1 MSTSEGNLS
10 DAFARSR
17 RCTGTPRFRLNE
29 SGAAAVDFALVLL
42 PFLMVLMAIIES
54 GLVLLAGSV
63 LDTAT
68 ANSARLI
75 LTGQAQTAGWSVAQF
90 KSNVCS
96 GLTVM
101 FNCSGGLYID
111 VESFSSFS
119 SISLPAV
126 TDANGNL
133 LTNNFNFSPGNPGDI
148 VVVRLIYQW
157 PIFASALGIGLVNGA
172 GNTYTL
178 VSTAAFRNEPY

>member
-1 MSTSEGNLS
+1 M
-10 DAFARSR
+10 
-17 RCTGTPRFRLNE
+17 NE

-54 GLVLLAGSV
+54 GLVLVAGSV

-75 LTGQAQTAGWSVAQF
+75 MTGQAQTAGWTATQF
-90 KSNVCS
+90 KNNVCTN
-96 GLTVM
+96 LTVM
-101 FNCSGGLYID
+101 FNCTSKLYVD
-111 VESFSSFS
+111 VESYPSFS
-119 SISLPAV
+119 AINLPAV
-126 TDANGNL
+126 TDAHGNL
-133 LTNNFNFSPGNPGDI
+133 LTANFNFTPGGPGDI

-157 PIFASALGIGLVNGA
+157 PIFATALGIGLVNGA
-172 GNTYTL
+172 GNSYTL

>member
-1 MSTSEGNLS
+1 MSTCKGKLC
-10 DAFARSR
+10 DALARIR
-17 RCTGTPRFRLNE
+17 RRIAKLRFRCNE

-75 LTGQAQTAGWSVAQF
+75 LTGQAQSAGWSVTQF
-90 KSNVCS
+90 KNSVCAN
-96 GLTVM
+96 LTVM
-101 FNCSGGLYID
+101 FNCSGALYID
-111 VESFSSFS
+111 VEHYSSFS

-133 LTNNFNFSPGNPGDI
+133 LPNNFNFSPGNPGDI